1 MAFETYIN
9 NSEIGMTDKAR
20 IDTKNAGM
28 SIVAELLGCPNVIC
42 RAQPMKI
49 RDAKGNLIEGTFMQ
63 MAKGVDPN
71 RPTREGQNASKS
83 SLNHTDG
90 RGLESIADLQVIDYI
105 CGNVDRHGGNLFY
118 QFDEKGKFIGDQGID
133 NDSSFG
139 TKVPQL
145 SKDAVRRLPVA
156 PNMGAISKKT
166 ADIIMNTSPAEL
178 AFTLRGTIDE
188 PSIQACCDRLY
199 VMQHVITLSRR
210 KLDPNTREIKYPYL
224 RELTTKEFAEA
235 DIEKLADKTHK
246 NHFYEIRER
255 MTMIGATAKVANE
268 PLSTKMV
275 GSENRATQ
283 AGIFGQYVNA
293 LDMSKMRQGLLKIKA
308 AADKYATEKVAEV
321 HRNGKQ
327 PEDDQ
332 YIKGRQDRV
341 HRPFHLIILS
351 IQNPSVIILSARR
364 SVSWSAFH
372 SCRLR
377 LQSGSA
383 RAASWRALRPPI

>member
-1 MAFETYIN
+1 MQDMAFETYIN

-49 RDAKGNLIEGTFMQ
+49 RDAKGNLIDGTFMQ

-118 QFDEKGKFIGDQGID
+118 RFDEKGKFIGGQGID

-166 ADIIMNTSPAEL
+166 AAIIMNTSPAEL
-178 AFTLRGTIDE
+178 AFALRGTIDPGLLR
-188 PSIQACCDRLY
+188 PSLCNTACHHT
-199 VMQHVITLSRR
+199 Q
-210 KLDPNTREIKYPYL
+210 P
-224 RELTTKEFAEA
+224 
-235 DIEKLADKTHK
+235 
-246 NHFYEIRER
+246 
-255 MTMIGATAKVANE
+255 
-268 PLSTKMV
+268 
-275 GSENRATQ
+275 Q

-351 IQNPSVIILSARR
+351 IQNPSVIILSARL
-364 SVSWSAFH
+364 SVS
-372 SCRLR
+372 
-377 LQSGSA
+377 
-383 RAASWRALRPPI
+383 